1 MRELHCPGWVG
12 IQKEHFFPVFSLM
25 ISILLL
31 FLKVFLFHLLIN
43 NWVFYVSFGFV
54 GFLGFFSWLVG
65 WLVAIWFSL
74 CWFFGRN
81 VDHHVNLSTLIFI
94 SSINRCQVTC
104 ELATTFLFGVVWC
117 FCFVNW
123 TLLTH
128 VLCCYVTCTWSFR
141 LVYKICSCQSILWGG
156 KLLPRKICPWKTA
169 VSLGGGGR
177 GCMYS
182 TYLDCRHLNKY
193 RVV

>member
-1 MRELHCPGWVG
+1 MNQFVAHVE
-12 IQKEHFFPVFSLM
+12 
-25 ISILLL
+25 
-31 FLKVFLFHLLIN
+31 FLPFLAPASQI
-43 NWVFYVSFGFV
+43 
-54 GFLGFFSWLVG
+54 
-65 WLVAIWFSL
+65 L
-74 CWFFGRN
+74 CWILPAKLEKENCNRTHCKWLAKSPTASERGLFYLCVPFFGRN
-81 VDHHVNLSTLIFI
+81 VDCHVNLSTLIFI

-104 ELATTFLFGVVWC
+104 ELATTFLFRVVWC
-117 FCFVNW
+117 FCFVNG

-128 VLCCYVTCTWSFR
+128 VLYCYPRVSHARGASGWFTKYAVRVFCE
-141 LVYKICSCQSILWGG
+141 GG

-182 TYLDCRHLNKY
+182 TYLDYRHLNKY